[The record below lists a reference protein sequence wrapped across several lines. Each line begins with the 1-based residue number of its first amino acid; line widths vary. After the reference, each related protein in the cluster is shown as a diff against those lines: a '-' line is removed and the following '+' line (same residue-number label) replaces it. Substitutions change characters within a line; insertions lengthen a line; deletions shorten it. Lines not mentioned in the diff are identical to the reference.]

1 MPRGRS
7 ASSVNAASV
16 SAPRPSHNGP
26 RSTSSPAALA
36 PRAGTRDPRRRAPQI
51 GGREG
56 TARSQERELCALET
70 RDLHFARREQI
81 RDETMASRTRERSRH
96 GLARHLFPAPFS
108 TSHGQRP
115 LYFTQGAS
123 RATPSS
129 NLSPPRRPQHKENTR
144 RSVVIRTHCLP
155 SVCTAGRREG
165 LASSRAFLFTRR
177 QNR

>member
-1 MPRGRS
+1 MK
-7 ASSVNAASV
+7 
-16 SAPRPSHNGP
+16 
-26 RSTSSPAALA
+26 
-36 PRAGTRDPRRRAPQI
+36 
-51 GGREG
+51 
-56 TARSQERELCALET
+56 
-70 RDLHFARREQI
+70 DLHFARQEQI

-155 SVCTAGRREG
+155 SVCADGRREG
-165 LASSRAFLFTRR
+165 LAAPALFCLPVDKTDDERSPRASAASLLTTEQLMGFTIPIWT
-177 QNR
+177 QSAL